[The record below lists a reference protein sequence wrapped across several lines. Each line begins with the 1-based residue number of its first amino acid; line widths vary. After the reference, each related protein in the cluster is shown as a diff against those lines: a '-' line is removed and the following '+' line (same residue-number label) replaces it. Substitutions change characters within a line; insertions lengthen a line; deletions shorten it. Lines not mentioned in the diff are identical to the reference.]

1 VANEKAAARPADR
14 SVADKLADKLE
25 ARAAKAE
32 RLAEKAARGAEALER
47 IGSHLRALDVWTRQ
61 APPPR
66 RPRFTR
72 EEIAATAMRIADA
85 EGFDAVSMRRLA
97 TELGVATMSL
107 YHYVRT
113 KDELLALLVDEIM
126 GEVVLPAD
134 EPLPADWRAALTII
148 ACRSRD
154 AMRRHPWMLDVTD
167 HPALGPNSVRHFD
180 QTLQAVASMPLPLAD
195 RLDVTAAVDEY
206 VFGYCVTER
215 INLGSSPDGPTDAEM
230 VAYVNQLIRTGDYP
244 QLRALVDEFGFDG
257 AWTTVET
264 HLRDP
269 RRFERNLAR
278 LLDGIEHSF
287 GLRSHTAG
295 A

>member
-1 VANEKAAARPADR
+1 MANEKAAARPADR